1 MNVRATAAAD
11 VLAAAGPVLLTL
23 LLAAPAGAQQE
34 QAEGADDADGRTITR
49 ETRERAPV
57 TDAML
62 RDPDPGDW
70 LMSHRTYDFQ
80 AFSPLDEINRG
91 NVHQLQL
98 AWMRA
103 MDEGPQQIRPLVYDG
118 VMYVEHPGNTDHLQA
133 WDATTGDLLWD
144 FERQPPDD
152 IREHT
157 RFGDRTR
164 NLAIYGTNIFH
175 LTADAQLLAVDAG
188 SGELSWVS
196 RTADYQDGISHSS
209 GAMIINGQVL
219 SGRTCEPASL
229 LARCFIA
236 AHDPQSG
243 DERWRFYTAA
253 GSDDPGGRTWGDLP
267 TANRVHVSAW
277 GLPGSYDPELDLLFW
292 GIAVPL
298 PYPRIVRRGT
308 WDVGDRTPCELY
320 SNSTV
325 ALRPGDG
332 QMEWYYQ
339 HLPCDDWDQDFVQ
352 ERTLI
357 DTVVNPDPDA
367 VMWINPRIAGTAEQ
381 RKVVVTIGEPGGL
394 FVLDRETGEFLWAA
408 PLPYDNTDRFVIK
421 DIDPATGQVFI
432 NMDLVAREIGQQ
444 FIICGHNVKGYWGW
458 SYSPETNLLYI
469 PFNRSCLNQTAND
482 RAVNGASPRFSVPEP
497 GREDGNLTEIWA
509 LNVSTGRVAWRF
521 STRSPNRGTV
531 LATAGN
537 VVFHGDLNRRLRA
550 FDAETGEVLWET
562 ILGSQI
568 TGYPVTYRAGGR
580 QYLAV
585 PVGGAGNQLSS
596 YTTDLEAPV
605 GSNMIV
611 VFALPE

>member
-1 MNVRATAAAD
+1 MSRRGGVAATAYLVA
-11 VLAAAGPVLLTL
+11 VPLILCLLQ
-23 LLAAPAGAQQE
+23 APPAGAQQE
-34 QAEGADDADGRTITR
+34 EAAAGRGETITR
-49 ETRERAPV
+49 EARDLAPV

-103 MDEGPQQIRPLVYDG
+103 MEEGQLQIRPLVYDG
-118 VMYVEHPGNTDHLQA
+118 VMYVEHPGDNDHLQA

-144 FERQPPDD
+144 YQRRAPDD
-152 IREHT
+152 LREHV

-164 NLAIYGTNIFH
+164 NLAIYGTNIYH
-175 LTADAQLLAVDAG
+175 LTGDAQLLAVDAG
-188 SGELSWVS
+188 SGEERLLS
-196 RTADYQDGISHSS
+196 RTADYHDGISHSS
-209 GAMIINGQVL
+209 GAMIIDGQVL
-219 SGRTCEPASL
+219 SGRTCDPSSL
-229 LARCFIA
+229 IARCFIA
-236 AHDPQSG
+236 AHDPDTG
-243 DERWRFYTAA
+243 DERWRLYTAA
-253 GSDDPGGRTWGDLP
+253 GADDPGGRTWGDLP

-277 GLPGSYDPELDLLFW
+277 GLPGSYDPELGLIYW
-292 GIAVPL
+292 GFAVPL

-325 ALRPGDG
+325 AVGADG
-332 QMEWYYQ
+332 GEMEWYYQ

-408 PLPYDNTDRFVIK
+408 PLPYESTERFVIK

-458 SYSPETNLLYI
+458 SYSPQTNLLYI

-482 RAVNGASPRFSVPEP
+482 RAINGASPRFSVPEP
-497 GREDGNLTEIWA
+497 GREDGDLTEIRA
-509 LNVSTGRVAWRF
+509 INVSTGREAWRF

-568 TGYPVTYRAGGR
+568 TGYPVTYRAEGR

-585 PVGGAGNQLSS
+585 PVGGAGNQLAA
-596 YTTDLEAPV
+596 YATDLEAPT